1 MAKKKKHKDEVPI
14 LYRIDNSLDK
24 KYENVLKEIEVMKA
38 EIDKADRKGKKLAKK
53 KLKKNNRKK
62 LILLSFKLNCRKVI

>member
-38 EIDKADRKGKKLAKK
+38 EIDKADRKGKKMAKK
-53 KLKKNNRKK
+53 KLK
-62 LILLSFKLNCRKVI
+62 